1 MECSGWSFFILVE
14 LLYQLFPFDKTV
26 LQHFSSKSAFG
37 STVRKNKGKE
47 MEYATFVFD
56 SMCTKCKKPSIT
68 VLREQKVVLCVVGEE
83 VYKALLFVAG
93 LVFCYSPFWL
103 VFD

>member
-1 MECSGWSFFILVE
+1 
-14 LLYQLFPFDKTV
+14 
-26 LQHFSSKSAFG
+26 
-37 STVRKNKGKE
+37 

-103 VFD
+103 VLTSLKCVASLDDGEHV